1 MNSHFFN
8 KHMARILGVI
18 GLAPFVFLALATW
31 IFPPDWQASMIR
43 GQIGYGIAILS
54 FLGGIHWGGAL
65 GAESLSVVQT
75 KKALAWGVMPSFI
88 AFSSL
93 LVEPGLA
100 FLVLGI
106 GFLVS
111 YQIDKRLYLWYK
123 MPEWFL
129 RLRFAL
135 TCVILLSQLLTL
147 IAVNVRTH

>member
-1 MNSHFFN
+1 
-8 KHMARILGVI
+8 MARILGVI
-18 GLAPFVFLALATW
+18 GLAPFVFLTLATW
-31 IFPPDWQASMIR
+31 IFPTNWQASLIR

-75 KKALAWGVMPSFI
+75 KKALAWGVIPSFI

>member
-1 MNSHFFN
+1 MNSHFLN
-8 KHMARILGVI
+8 KHIARILGVI
-18 GLAPFVFLALATW
+18 GLTPFVLLAFATW
-31 IFPPDWQASMIR
+31 IFPSNWQAALIR

-75 KKALAWGVMPSFI
+75 KKALAWGVIPSFI

-93 LVEPGLA
+93 LVEPGFA
-100 FLVLGI
+100 FLVLAI

-111 YQIDKRLYLWYK
+111 YQIDKRLYRWYK
-123 MPEWFL
+123 MPDWFL

-147 IAVNVRTH
+147 IAANVRSH

>member
-1 MNSHFFN
+1 
-8 KHMARILGVI
+8 MARILGVI
-18 GLAPFVFLALATW
+18 GLMPFVFLSFATW
-31 IFPPDWQASMIR
+31 VFPANWQASLIR

-65 GAESLSVVQT
+65 GADNLSVVQT

-93 LVEPGLA
+93 LVEPGFA
-100 FLVLGI
+100 FLVLAI
-106 GFLVS
+106 GFLAS

-123 MPEWFL
+123 MPDWFL
-129 RLRFAL
+129 RLRFTL
-135 TCVILLSQLLTL
+135 TCVILLSQLLTF